1 MNDRAPGDE
10 RARDIGDRLRDLR
23 EPRDE
28 PWIAP
33 PVGRGRLSRPCGD
46 RRRVR
51 ACEPCNEFGF
61 ERPDLGAHRGA
72 SYFIQNPPSHR
83 NPAVAN
89 ARARTTMTEIER
101 RDASDADLGRA
112 VSAGDE
118 AALAELYRRHGGAC
132 FALARR
138 VLADRV
144 LAEEIVQEVFL
155 RLWRAADRFDAERG
169 SLRSFLFAQ
178 VHGRSVDLLRSETAR
193 RAREARDAFRSPTV
207 DDDLERAVA
216 DLTEAEI
223 VRRTVGSLSDG
234 ERAAI
239 ELAYFGGH
247 TYREVAVLLGEPEG
261 TVKSRI
267 RSGLLRLRAAL
278 IEAGVGE

>member
-1 MNDRAPGDE
+1 M
-10 RARDIGDRLRDLR
+10 R
-23 EPRDE
+23 E
-28 PWIAP
+28 
-33 PVGRGRLSRPCGD
+33 
-46 RRRVR
+46 
-51 ACEPCNEFGF
+51 
-61 ERPDLGAHRGA
+61 
-72 SYFIQNPPSHR
+72 
-83 NPAVAN
+83 
-89 ARARTTMTEIER
+89 TER

-112 VSAGDE
+112 VSGGDE

-132 FALARR
+132 LALARR

-155 RLWRAADRFDAERG
+155 RLWRAPDRFDPERG

-178 VHGRSVDLLRSETAR
+178 VHGRSVDLLRAETAR
-193 RAREARDAFRSPTV
+193 RNREARDAFRSPTV

-247 TYREVAVLLGEPEG
+247 TYREVAALLGEPEG